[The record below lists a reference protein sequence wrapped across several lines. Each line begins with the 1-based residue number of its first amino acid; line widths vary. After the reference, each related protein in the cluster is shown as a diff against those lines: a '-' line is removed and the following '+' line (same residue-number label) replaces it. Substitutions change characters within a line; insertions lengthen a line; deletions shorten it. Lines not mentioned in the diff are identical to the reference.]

1 MVPMRS
7 FELLDHTADVFLRAR
22 GSDLAELLAACAEG
36 MNSVLIESGE
46 IQETLT
52 AEIAVEDDDAEELVH
67 SWLRELLFRFS
78 AEGLIFRRFDF
89 QGASPTRVRAIGYG
103 EHFDPDRHP
112 GGTEIKAVTYHQ
124 FSVQQTPEGWLAEVI
139 FDV

>member
-1 MVPMRS
+1 MRS

-52 AEIAVEDDDAEELVH
+52 SEIAIEADDAEELVH

-78 AEGLIFRRFDF
+78 AEGLLFRRFDF
-89 QGASPTRVRAIGYG
+89 QEASPTRVRAVGHG
-103 EHFDPDRHP
+103 EHFDPDHHP

-124 FSVQQTPEGWLAEVI
+124 FRVESGPDGWVA
-139 FDV
+139 DVVLDI

>member
-1 MVPMRS
+1 MRS

-36 MNSVLIESGE
+36 MYSVLIESGE
-46 IQETLT
+46 IQDTLA
-52 AEIAVEDDDAEELVH
+52 AEIAVEADDAEELVH

-78 AEGLIFRRFDF
+78 AEGLLFRRFDF
-89 QGASPTRVRAIGYG
+89 QEVGPTRVRAVGHG
-103 EHFDPDRHP
+103 EHFDPDRHR

-124 FSVQQTPEGWLAEVI
+124 FRVVHGSEGWSADVV